1 MAEIIKR
8 IPKMT
13 NNLKLSYIELMLQKM
28 DNVERSQFHF
38 FYRHNR
44 KNLMIA
50 YLWLI
55 FLGIF
60 GMHKFYLNRRIGWFY
75 LLFCWTMIPAVLAVI
90 DFFLLPWQVRKY
102 NRNLALSL
110 YELIKQLNG
119 NPENLTIIDNKLRI
133 KSIRT
138 GEVWIALIVIF
149 GVVLPIIS
157 YANMRL
163 TAHRLEVHYKT
174 NYLDG
179 TQSDSFFVL

>member
-1 MAEIIKR
+1 
-8 IPKMT
+8 
-13 NNLKLSYIELMLQKM
+13 
-28 DNVERSQFHF
+28 
-38 FYRHNR
+38 
-44 KNLMIA
+44 
-50 YLWLI
+50 
-55 FLGIF
+55 
-60 GMHKFYLNRRIGWFY
+60 
-75 LLFCWTMIPAVLAVI
+75 MIPAVLAVI